1 MLGSGIGQLSIH
13 KLSAN
18 SVRTR
23 VVTIPALLVIR
34 ALWVLAGAGSEDGR
48 RRPQVKIAAKLKT
61 PYFIITRYVEFTSSI
76 LTEATRA
83 EGSEAR
89 TYTYIYIF

>member
-1 MLGSGIGQLSIH
+1 MSQYCLLS
-13 KLSAN
+13 
-18 SVRTR
+18 
-23 VVTIPALLVIR
+23 
-34 ALWVLAGAGSEDGR
+34 
-48 RRPQVKIAAKLKT
+48 
-61 PYFIITRYVEFTSSI
+61 RYVEFTSSI